1 MGLRTCFVS
10 AEVAPLA
17 KTGGL
22 ADVSA
27 ALPAALREL
36 GHDVR
41 VFMPFYRS
49 IDRERFRAVP
59 VEFIRDVPL
68 GLGPRTFSVYVTELP
83 DSGLPIYLIDCPE
96 LYDRDGIYTSDP
108 DEGLRFAGLSRAT
121 TVCCQQMGWGPDVF
135 HCNDWHAALLP
146 LYLRTRARWDGL
158 FARARTVLTIHNVG
172 YQGVFGADLLPALDL
187 TEYADLFF
195 QPDLAAGAINFLK
208 TGVLYSDLLTTVS
221 PNHAREIQTPE
232 LGMGLDDLLRL
243 RSDHLVGILN
253 GIDTREWDPATDPL
267 LPHRYSARDLTGKKA
282 NRAALLADLGL
293 APDPAGPVFGLVSRL
308 VRQKGIELVADAL
321 PGLVSG
327 NDCRVAL
334 LGSGDPGLEE
344 ALTRVE
350 GRFPGRVSFF
360 RGYSNELAHRIEAG
374 ADVFLMPSIY
384 EPCGLNQMYSQRY
397 GTPPIV
403 RRTGG
408 LADSVE
414 HFDRATGRG
423 TGFVFDHPTGYGL
436 GWAIGEALAAWA
448 EPEAWKRLMANGMAR
463 DFSWKKQALRYV
475 ELYERLV
482 AR

>member
-1 MGLRTCFVS
+1 MGLGICFVS

-27 ALPAALREL
+27 ALPAALREV

-49 IDRERFRAVP
+49 IDRERFGVVP
-59 VEFIRDVPL
+59 VDLIRDVPL
-68 GLGPRTFSVYVTELP
+68 GLGSFTFSAYVTELP
-83 DSGLPIYLIDCPE
+83 DSGLPVHLIDCPE
-96 LYDRDGIYTSDP
+96 LYDRDGVYTSDP
-108 DEGLRFAGLSRAT
+108 DEGVRFAALSRAALA
-121 TVCCQQMGWGPDVF
+121 CCRQMGWGPDVF

-146 LYLRTRARWDGL
+146 FYLATGARWDGL
-158 FARARTVLTIHNVG
+158 FARSRTVLTIHNVG
-172 YQGVFGADLLPALDL
+172 YQGVFGSDLLPALDL
-187 TEYADLFF
+187 AEYADLFF
-195 QPDLAAGAINFLK
+195 QPDLAAGEINFLK

-267 LPHRYSARDLTGKKA
+267 LPYHYSAADLTGKKA
-282 NRAALLADLGL
+282 NRDDLLADLKL
-293 APDPAGPVFGLVSRL
+293 APDPAGPVFGLISRL
-308 VRQKGIELVADAL
+308 VEQKGIELVADAL

-327 NDCRVAL
+327 HDCRVAL
-334 LGSGDPGLEE
+334 LGSGDPGLEG
-344 ALTRVE
+344 ALTRIE
-350 GRFPGRVSFF
+350 ERFPGRVCFY
-360 RGYSNELAHRIEAG
+360 RGFSNELAHRIEAG

-414 HFDRATGRG
+414 HFDRATGEG

-463 DFSWKKQALRYV
+463 DFSWETQAQRYV
-475 ELYERLV
+475 GLYERLV